1 MFHPFPLTGRRRL
14 ALLGGNVPTVWT
26 LIDTLGQWLE
36 PQRYDL
42 WTPWAVSRSTSPGV
56 VCGYLVHLVWPYV
69 DSMRTL
75 GPSTDGFLPV
85 GVLSTYMDATL
96 DDIQFLA
103 NSANRIQVLEAL
115 TSGAASRREL
125 QDATGVPRST
135 AARVLDDAEARG
147 WVRSAGSRY
156 RITSLGEAMVT
167 EFRRYLAGTEG
178 IHHLGPAIDWLPEPA
193 WDLDFRCFR
202 EAEVTTPT
210 EANPTAHFDRAMEY
224 LRESDS
230 YRGLTQNSLPEY
242 MKVLHGRVVE
252 GQLDFEGVVE
262 ASFIDV
268 LGNDPDRAAL
278 WRDLADR
285 MWLYNGRVPLNM
297 HIADGTVLVWLCG
310 ENQAG
315 DDVLVKG
322 LLEST
327 HSDVVSWAESL
338 YEEHRADAEPLEP
351 VVLPP
356 K

>member
-1 MFHPFPLTGRRRL
+1 MFHPRPLTGHRRL
-14 ALLGGNVPTVWT
+14 ALLAENVPTVWT
-26 LIDTLGQWLE
+26 LIDSLVQWLD

-42 WTPWAVSRSTSPGV
+42 LTQYRVSPNPVRPGV
-56 VCGYLVHLVWPYV
+56 E
-69 DSMRTL
+69 STRTL
-75 GPSTDGFLPV
+75 GPSTDGFLPTH
-85 GVLSTYMDATL
+85 VLLAPMDATR

-103 NSANRIQVLEAL
+103 NSANRIQILEAL
-115 TSGAASRREL
+115 TGGVASRREL
-125 QDATGVPRST
+125 QEATGVPRST

-147 WVRSAGSRY
+147 WVRSTGSSY

-167 EFRRYLAGTEG
+167 EFRRYLAATEG

-210 EANPTAHFDRAMEY
+210 ETNPTAHFDRAMDY
-224 LRESDS
+224 LRESTS

-242 MKVLHGRVVE
+242 MNVLHGRVVE

-262 ASFIDV
+262 ASFIDT
-268 LGNDPDRAAL
+268 LRSDPDRADL
-278 WRDLADR
+278 WQDIANR
-285 MWLYNGRVPLNM
+285 MWLYDGRVPLNM
-297 HIADGTVLVWLCG
+297 HIVDGTVLVWLCD

-327 HSDVVSWAESL
+327 YPDVVSWAKSL
-338 YEEHRADAEPLEP
+338 YEEYRANAEPLDP
-351 VVLPP
+351 AVLPSR
-356 K
+356 

>member
-1 MFHPFPLTGRRRL
+1 MG
-14 ALLGGNVPTVWT
+14 
-26 LIDTLGQWLE
+26 
-36 PQRYDL
+36 
-42 WTPWAVSRSTSPGV
+42 
-56 VCGYLVHLVWPYV
+56 
-69 DSMRTL
+69 
-75 GPSTDGFLPV
+75 
-85 GVLSTYMDATL
+85 ATL

-103 NSANRIQVLEAL
+103 NSANRIHMLEAL

-125 QDATGVPRST
+125 QNETGVPRST

-147 WVRSAGSRY
+147 WVRSEGSRY

-167 EFRRYLAGTEG
+167 EFRRYLAATEG
-178 IHHLGPAIDWLPEPA
+178 IHHLGPAIDWLPEPV

-224 LRESDS
+224 LRGSDS
-230 YRGLTQNSLPEY
+230 YRSLTQNSLPEY
-242 MKVLHGRVVE
+242 MDVLHGRVVE
-252 GQLDFEGVVE
+252 GQLDFEGVIE

-278 WRDLADR
+278 WQDIADR

-297 HIADGTVLVWLCG
+297 HIVDGTVLLWLCG

-327 HSDVVSWAESL
+327 HPDVVSWAESL

-351 VVLPP
+351 AVLPSE
-356 K
+356 